1 MKVVR
6 YKHVGQASRENEADV
21 AVEPL
26 REVSSGNSKHLTST
40 PQIGFFGQIY
50 HVLAGTKVRCNG
62 LEIYFV
68 FASTGSQKTGR
79 PEWGEALKGLISG
92 SGSGFDFGLG
102 ILDFGLV

>member
-40 PQIGFFGQIY
+40 PQIGFFFRQTL
-50 HVLAGTKVRCNG
+50 VL
-62 LEIYFV
+62 
-68 FASTGSQKTGR
+68 Q
-79 PEWGEALKGLISG
+79 LKRRQLLKER
-92 SGSGFDFGLG
+92 FQ
-102 ILDFGLV
+102 LVK